1 VYKHLRLAGQIIRY
15 GRFRYQLKR
24 DPEAK
29 NYMDVALTPVLEED
43 TSKLELLK
51 VLNNPK
57 PEHVTAG

>member
-1 VYKHLRLAGQIIRY
+1 
-15 GRFRYQLKR
+15 
-24 DPEAK
+24 
-29 NYMDVALTPVLEED
+29 MDVALTPVQEED